1 MGWTEAVAGGLA
13 DVLSR
18 KFERDGVVVA
28 VAAVDESDTA
38 VVGALAGM
46 EPDSRFEI
54 GSVTKLMTATLLA
67 LLAGRGRLGLDD
79 EIGQRLAAG
88 LNGGLTVLQL
98 ATQIAFA
105 SGAQRLRIAILPTG
119 ELGGFTFLP
128 SAD

>member
-1 MGWTEAVAGGLA
+1 MGWTEDVVGWLA

-38 VVGALAGM
+38 VVGAPAGM

-54 GSVTKLMTATLLA
+54 GSVTKVMTATLLA

-79 EIGQRLAAG
+79 EIGQWLAAG
-88 LNGGLTVLQL
+88 LNGGLTVC
-98 ATQIAFA
+98 
-105 SGAQRLRIAILPTG
+105 S
-119 ELGGFTFLP
+119 
-128 SAD
+128 